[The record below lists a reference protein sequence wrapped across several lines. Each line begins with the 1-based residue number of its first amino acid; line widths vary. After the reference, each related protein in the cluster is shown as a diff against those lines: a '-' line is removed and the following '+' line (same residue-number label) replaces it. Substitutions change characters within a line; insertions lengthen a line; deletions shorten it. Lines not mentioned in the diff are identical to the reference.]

1 MNTICKTSSPNTG
14 ANKWIQQCSFSI
26 MGAICILFSENNAF
40 CKITLN
46 RKCLCCH
53 FWLLTASSQ
62 WDLPQHKTDLAVFAD
77 WGPTSPDTWNTD
89 GNISAYTFLTILLIF
104 FNVTCVVGFSKSDVS
119 IIITDYHL
127 VRPFSWFM
135 QIFLDNLLKQQ
146 LRGRYFCIFFI
157 IPLVVALKAKYFALS
172 CGFKVA
178 AIWWNKD
185 KCCQWV
191 QQD

>member
-1 MNTICKTSSPNTG
+1 MDT
-14 ANKWIQQCSFSI
+14 AVLLQHY
-26 MGAICILFSENNAF
+26 GAICVLFSENNAF

-53 FWLLTASSQ
+53 LWLLTASSQ
-62 WDLPQHKTDLAVFAD
+62 WDLHSTNRLSWIRWLRSHFPWYIKHCTDANV
-77 WGPTSPDTWNTD
+77 T
-89 GNISAYTFLTILLIF
+89 AYIFLPFFGF
-104 FNVTCVVGFSKSDVS
+104 FNVRCVVGFSKSDVS

-127 VRPFSWFM
+127 VKPFSWFM

-146 LRGRYFCIFFI
+146 LRGRYFCISFT
-157 IPLVVALKAKYFALS
+157 IPLVVALKTKYFALS

-191 QQD
+191 QQDYL